1 MWIASLYLFTN
12 YQFFLNIFIIFV
24 IFWNFKII
32 LLEKKKESFIFCATS
47 SPPKEQI
54 SHICILFIP

>member
-32 LLEKKKESFIFCATS
+32 LLEKKK
-47 SPPKEQI
+47 KNL
-54 SHICILFIP
+54 LFSVPHQAHQKNR